1 MFKEFTGD
9 SPEMTEAIVSHD
21 WDRMLVHRVVKND
34 EQARRIKIDTIVNLT
49 MLNEIYITLRSKSKF
64 YPYLSPKDVEAFF
77 AKDLGV
83 ERRNDMILKTTI
95 HNFCLET

>member
-1 MFKEFTGD
+1 
-9 SPEMTEAIVSHD
+9 
-21 WDRMLVHRVVKND
+21 
-34 EQARRIKIDTIVNLT
+34 

-83 ERRNDMILKTTI
+83 ERKNDMILKTTI
-95 HNFCLET
+95 HNFCLETCVQGKHEFGEIPNETFLLRH